1 MWPIIMLRLITPRYC
16 YQKKLTLKLIALPM
30 AIIYYINQSMTSL
43 ANSCLTQPR
52 KAIVMFVT
60 ALAFLDSL
68 QLSEPTGVYFT
79 KIESLDFNFKSPDLA
94 PLHRPPILALT

>member
-1 MWPIIMLRLITPRYC
+1 MSDSAEKGHCHVCHSP
-16 YQKKLTLKLIALPM
+16 
-30 AIIYYINQSMTSL
+30 
-43 ANSCLTQPR
+43 
-52 KAIVMFVT
+52 
-60 ALAFLDSL
+60 AFLDSL